1 MDSYWLDII
10 LLYNDDIQ
18 YENINDEY
26 ENIRLISNYICNNKI
41 IFKNK
46 LVPVTYKKKLKIQKK
61 NINEISKD
69 NIIPEDNII
78 PKDNKNKIIKDNI
91 NIIPNDNIN
100 DCGCTINELCI
111 TNNFNKFK
119 KCNNFDNFLNNNPI
133 LELLFKKKKINICF
147 IPNMNVL
154 EGEYKKEIIDN
165 IRFHMQFINAVSYE
179 YKIVFVIS
187 MYNCLIQNFHLIK
200 NNNSLL
206 KASLE
211 KLYELDNNKFSLQNI
226 LKKYDID
233 KNVINNFINVFTKY

>member
-1 MDSYWLDII
+1 LDRYCLDII
-10 LLYNDDIQ
+10 LLYNNDIK

-26 ENIRLISNYICNNKI
+26 EKIRLLSNYICNNKI
-41 IFKNK
+41 TLKKKLVPETFKNK
-46 LVPVTYKKKLKIQKK
+46 LKIPKE
-61 NINEISKD
+61 NINEIPK
-69 NIIPEDNII
+69 EDINEI
-78 PKDNKNKIIKDNI
+78 PKED
-91 NIIPNDNIN
+91 IN

-111 TNNFNKFK
+111 TNNFNEFK

-133 LELLFKKKKINICF
+133 LELLFKKTNINICY

-187 MYNCLIQNFHLIK
+187 MYNCLIQNYHLVK

-233 KNVINNFINVFTKY
+233 KNVINNFIDIFTKY

>member
-1 MDSYWLDII
+1 LDSYWLDII
-10 LLYNDDIQ
+10 LKYNNDIK

-26 ENIRLISNYICNNKI
+26 EKIRLLSNYTCNNKI

-46 LVPVTYKKKLKIQKK
+46 LVPVTYKKKL
-61 NINEISKD
+61 NIPKENMNDISKD
-69 NIIPEDNII
+69 KII
-78 PKDNKNKIIKDNI
+78 PKDNINKIIPKD
-91 NIIPNDNIN
+91 IN
-100 DCGCTINELCI
+100 DCSCTINELCI
-111 TNNFNKFK
+111 TNNLNEFK
-119 KCNNFDNFLNNNPI
+119 KCKNFNNFLNNNPI
-133 LELLFKKKKINICF
+133 LELLFKKKKIDICY

-154 EGEYKKEIIDN
+154 VGEYKKEIINN
-165 IRFHMQFINAVSYE
+165 IRFHMEFINAVNYE

-187 MYNCLIQNFHLIK
+187 MYNCLIQNYHLIK

>member
-1 MDSYWLDII
+1 MDRYWLDII
-10 LLYNDDIQ
+10 LLYNNDII

-26 ENIRLISNYICNNKI
+26 EKIRLLSNYISNKKI
-41 IFKNK
+41 NFKKKLAPETLKNK
-46 LVPVTYKKKLKIQKK
+46 LKIPQKD
-61 NINEISKD
+61 INK
-69 NIIPEDNII
+69 I
-78 PKDNKNKIIKDNI
+78 PKEDIEE
-91 NIIPNDNIN
+91 NIN

-111 TNNFNKFK
+111 TNNFNEFK
-119 KCNNFDNFLNNNPI
+119 KCKNFNNFLNNNPI
-133 LELLFKKKKINICF
+133 LELLFKKTNINICY

-187 MYNCLIQNFHLIK
+187 MYNCLIQNYYLIK

-233 KNVINNFINVFTKY
+233 KNVINNFINVFTKN

>member
-1 MDSYWLDII
+1 MDRYWLDII
-10 LLYNDDIQ
+10 LLYNNDII

-26 ENIRLISNYICNNKI
+26 EKIRLLSNYISNKKI
-41 IFKNK
+41 NLKKKLAPETLKNK
-46 LVPVTYKKKLKIQKK
+46 LKIPQKD
-61 NINEISKD
+61 INK
-69 NIIPEDNII
+69 I
-78 PKDNKNKIIKDNI
+78 PKEDIEE
-91 NIIPNDNIN
+91 NIN

-111 TNNFNKFK
+111 TNNFNEFK
-119 KCNNFDNFLNNNPI
+119 KCKNFNNFLNNNPI
-133 LELLFKKKKINICF
+133 LELLFKKTNINICY

-187 MYNCLIQNFHLIK
+187 MYNCLIQNYYLIK

-233 KNVINNFINVFTKY
+233 KNVINNFINVFTKN